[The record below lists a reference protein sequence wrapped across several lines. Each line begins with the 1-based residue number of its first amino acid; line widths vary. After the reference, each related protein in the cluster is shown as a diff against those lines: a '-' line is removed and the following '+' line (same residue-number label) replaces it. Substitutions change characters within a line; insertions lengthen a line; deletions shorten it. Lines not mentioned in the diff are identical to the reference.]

1 MAEEKESF
9 VFYKSFY
16 EALQDLKE
24 KERLNIYDAICEL
37 ALNNNEMKLTGIS
50 KTIFKLIKPQIVA
63 NNLRY
68 ENGRK
73 GGRPKKETIGFEDK
87 KPKELKK
94 EEKTKTETKPNVNEN
109 VNENVNVNDNDNDN
123 DNENKNENDIVL
135 FFVEKYK
142 KTGFVKL
149 EDKMKFLREIK
160 SDEKYKEL
168 SEKDEHDLTDYV
180 LKN

>member
-24 KERLNIYDAICEL
+24 SERLKIYDAICEL
-37 ALNNNEMKLTGIS
+37 ALNNNETKLTGIS

-68 ENGRK
+68 ENGKK
-73 GGRPKKETIGFEDK
+73 GGRPKKETIGFK
-87 KPKELKK
+87 NVKPKEIEK
-94 EEKTKTETKPNVNEN
+94 EEKTKTETKPNVND
-109 VNENVNVNDNDNDN
+109 NENVNVNVNVN
-123 DNENKNENDIVL
+123 DNENKNENDVVL

-142 KTGFVKL
+142 ETGFVKL

-160 SDEKYKEL
+160 SEEKYKEL